1 MPEAARRGWARWLLV
16 SAVVLVLD
24 RAAKIA
30 IVSTFAPGE
39 GHELL
44 PFLKLVL
51 VYNSGAAFSLLAD
64 ASGWQRWFFTVVA
77 VAISAGIVW
86 MLRHGRNHWLASL
99 ALSLVLGGALGNLWD
114 RLTVGRVVDFVVAH
128 AGGHAFPAFNV
139 ADSAITIGVA
149 LLILDGL
156 RARRSAPKGGR
167 LEDR

>member
-1 MPEAARRGWARWLLV
+1 MPEAARKGWARWLLV
-16 SAVVLVLD
+16 SAAVVALD
-24 RAAKIA
+24 RASKIA
-30 IVSTFAPGE
+30 ITSAFVPGE

-51 VYNSGAAFSLLAD
+51 VYNSGAAFSLLAE
-64 ASGWQRWFFTVVA
+64 AGGWQRWFFTAVA

-86 MLRHGRNHWLASL
+86 MLRQGRNDWLASL

-114 RLTVGRVVDFVVAH
+114 RLTVGRVVDFIVAH
-128 AGGHAFPAFNV
+128 AGGHAFPAFNA

-156 RARRSAPKGGR
+156 RTRRAAPGKT